1 MNALKE
7 IWQEYKSK
15 IIGFI
20 FFCIVC
26 VISYF
31 VLRQYIPEE
40 YILLI
45 FVGGGA
51 LLALAFYGNGLNY
64 ETRVGADYQMKLL
77 REEWDR
83 REKDSNK
90 NNSALDAEVLR
101 DIFKR
106 IEDLEDAVIKNKSE
120 SKINKVERDNESVMS
135 NGVNVD
141 KLQFVLKCMCDN
153 IRQQKDVSMISYNLN
168 SLSENIDR
176 LDEIY
181 RYYFLKSK

>member
-7 IWQEYKSK
+7 LWQEYKNK

-20 FFCIVC
+20 FFCIIC
-26 VISYF
+26 VISFF

-51 LLALAFYGNGLNY
+51 LLALAFYGNGLDY

-90 NNSALDAEVLR
+90 NNGGINAEVLR
-101 DIFKR
+101 DILKR
-106 IEDLEDAVIKNKSE
+106 IEDLEDAVHKNKSE
-120 SKINKVERDNESVMS
+120 SKSESSERNSQSVMS
-135 NGVNVD
+135 NGINVD
-141 KLQFVLKCMCDN
+141 KLQFVLKCIGDN
-153 IRQQKDVSMISYNLN
+153 IRQQKDMSMVSYNLDK
-168 SLSENIDR
+168 LSEEISR